1 MEGRKEIQTIEKYGH
16 LKFPEGLS
24 KSDKDL
30 IIKQCEHQQA
40 TGDQEILGFAV
51 SYLEAKQIGLDSEL
65 IQNLNSNKIELLI
78 LKWASQMEKRNEKG
92 YRKTPVH
99 FSNMTQGLNPDSI
112 ERAMSSF
119 SDAFVDFIQNTINL
133 NDERRL
139 TATEL
144 YTEFEKIHPFEDGN
158 GRVGDLL
165 WKIARTHESG
175 SWPEQLPPD
184 VFGESNG

>member
-92 YRKTPVH
+92 KENQTRKTKH
-99 FSNMTQGLNPDSI
+99 RS
-112 ERAMSSF
+112 RK
-119 SDAFVDFIQNTINL
+119 QNENRKG
-133 NDERRL
+133 N
-139 TATEL
+139 
-144 YTEFEKIHPFEDGN
+144 EK
-158 GRVGDLL
+158 
-165 WKIARTHESG
+165 K
-175 SWPEQLPPD
+175 EQ
-184 VFGESNG
+184 NHRQKK